1 VLAAAYSAGAG
12 DARVDSLS
20 DVRFSGR
27 NYKHAAKVLIP
38 FLTKGLEA
46 LSNF

>member
-1 VLAAAYSAGAG
+1 VLAAAYSAGDG
-12 DARVDSLS
+12 DARVDSPS
-20 DVRFSGR
+20 GVRFSGR
-27 NYKHAAKVLIP
+27 NYKNAAKVLNP